1 MVTAAMKL
9 KDACS
14 LGKKVMTNLH
24 SILKSRDITLSAK
37 GHLVNA
43 LVFPVV
49 MYGYENWTIKKAER
63 GIIDAFEQWCWRRLL
78 RGPLDC
84 KKIKAV
90 NPKGNQSW
98 VFTGRTDVEAEN

>member
-1 MVTAAMKL
+1 MPT
-9 KDACS
+9 
-14 LGKKVMTNLH
+14 KV
-24 SILKSRDITLSAK
+24 
-37 GHLVNA
+37 HLVKA

-98 VFTGRTDVEAEN
+98 VFTGRTEAEAPIFWSSDTNRQLIGKVHDAGKD